1 MRNPHPFNS
10 FTSHQSTS
18 LLVSDVHSS
27 SPGYCLSQRYVC
39 AGLRKVVSRQARKSR
54 GCVKRS
60 TETAVSEHELDCAEQ
75 LARFFPGAAAVR
87 VPVQVTALRGGRAKL
102 REATVLEFG
111 GAQNAIFLSTL
122 PLEFEDR
129 VRLERDSHGG
139 AAADATVVAVQYHK
153 GRKAVA
159 VKFTQGLCDWVMQ
172 P

>member
-27 SPGYCLSQRYVC
+27 SPGYCLSQRYAC

-75 LARFFPGAAAVR
+75 LSPLFPGPPP
-87 VPVQVTALRGGRAKL
+87 VP
-102 REATVLEFG
+102 
-111 GAQNAIFLSTL
+111 L
-122 PLEFEDR
+122 PPPPTPPPR
-129 VRLERDSHGG
+129 RDP
-139 AAADATVVAVQYHK
+139 
-153 GRKAVA
+153 
-159 VKFTQGLCDWVMQ
+159 Q
-172 P
+172 PPRTT